1 LLAGIIANEIADS
14 VDGVREV
21 DIKILSEIGRR
32 IDDPKV
38 ATAQIITNSGVNRG
52 AMEKKVERVI
62 DEWLS
67 NITDITEMV
76 IREELKTF

>member
-1 LLAGIIANEIADS
+1 MLAGIIANEIADS